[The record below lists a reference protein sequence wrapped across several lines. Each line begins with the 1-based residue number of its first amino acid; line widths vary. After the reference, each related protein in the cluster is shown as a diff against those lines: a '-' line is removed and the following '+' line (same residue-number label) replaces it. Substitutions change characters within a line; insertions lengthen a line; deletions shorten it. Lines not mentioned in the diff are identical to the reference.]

1 MILLKEPVMK
11 ALAPLLCMMLVL
23 AGCVVPVDPL
33 PAPQPGPA
41 VAVVSPGNRV
51 TPDQAARNFVTA
63 IGAVEPMAE
72 RICRE
77 RTRGVSCDFRIVVDD
92 RRNQPANAFQMLG
105 EDGRPVLGFTLG
117 LIAEAQNVDEIA
129 FVIGHEAAH
138 HILGHIPQVQ
148 RSASQGALLAG
159 ILVAAGGGGAGAVR
173 SAQELG
179 ATVGA
184 RRFSKEFELQAD
196 ALGAEITERAGYSAL
211 RGAEFFNR
219 IPDPGNQFLGTHPP
233 NAERMAV
240 VRRAVAGLR

>member
-1 MILLKEPVMK
+1 MK
-11 ALAPLLCMMLVL
+11 VFAPLICALFL
-23 AGCVVPVDPL
+23 AGCVVPVDPMPGL
-33 PAPQPGPA
+33 GPSAAVAPAGGRPGPN
-41 VAVVSPGNRV
+41 V
-51 TPDQAARNFVTA
+51 AARNFVTA
-63 IGAVEPMAE
+63 ISTVEPVAE
-72 RICRE
+72 RLCRE

-92 RRNQPANAFQMLG
+92 RPNQPANAFQSLG
-105 EDGRPVLGFTLG
+105 PDGRPVLGFTLG
-117 LIAEAQNVDEIA
+117 LIADARNVDEIA

-138 HILGHIPQVQ
+138 HILGHLPQVQ
-148 RSASQGALLAG
+148 RSAAQGALLAG
-159 ILVAAGGGGAGAVR
+159 ILVAVGGGGQGAVQ

-179 ATVGA
+179 ATIGA

-240 VRRAVAGLR
+240 VRRAVAAMR